1 MAEIDGF
8 LQQSRALLTACPQA
22 WNRRGQVVQIRG
34 LQVLAAGL
42 KAHVGEVCAIEDA
55 QGRLQQEAE
64 VVAQRDGLTALS
76 LLGAPAGLA
85 IGMSVRVLP
94 DSGGLLMGEGLLGR
108 VLDGRGR
115 PMDGLGPWDG
125 AAWRP
130 IRCDPPDPLK
140 RRRMTEPVFTG
151 VRAIDGLITFAEGQ
165 RIGVMAPAGVGKST
179 LMGMLARSTAFD
191 VTVIGLI
198 GERGREVREF
208 MEESLGEAGRA
219 RAVVVCATS
228 DKASME
234 RANAALLATSV
245 AEHFRDCGKRVLL
258 MMDSFTR
265 YARALREIGLANGEA
280 PARRGYPASVFAE
293 LPRILERAGMGEA
306 GSITAIYTLLA
317 EDDTGS
323 DPITEEVRGIV
334 DGHIVLSRKIAAR
347 GQYPAIDV
355 LASLSRVMSQVVPE
369 WHQQANRQIRQRMS
383 RFEELEMLLQMG
395 EYKSGQDGESDAAIR
410 CAPAIGAF
418 LRQDTQHLEPPEGT
432 MALLQ
437 GLLT

>member
-1 MAEIDGF
+1 MAEIQGL
-8 LQQSRALLTACPQA
+8 LQQSRALLAAYPQA
-22 WNRRGQVVQIRG
+22 WRRRGQVVQVRG

-42 KAHVGEVCAIEDA
+42 KAHVGEVCVIEDA
-55 QGRLQQEAE
+55 QGRPQQEAE

-94 DSGGLLMGEGLLGR
+94 DSGGLMMGDGLLGR

-115 PMDGLGPWDG
+115 PMDGQGPWEG
-125 AAWRP
+125 TTWRP

-140 RRRMTEPVFTG
+140 RRRMNEPVYTG
-151 VRAIDGLITFAEGQ
+151 VRAIDGLITLAEGQ
-165 RIGVMAPAGVGKST
+165 RVGVMAPAGVGKST
-179 LMGMLARSTAFD
+179 LMGMLARSDAFE

-208 MEESLGEAGRA
+208 MEESLGPEGRD

-234 RANAALLATSV
+234 RANAALLATAV
-245 AEHFRDCGKRVLL
+245 AEYFRDRGKRVLL

-265 YARALREIGLANGEA
+265 YARALREIGLASGEA

-293 LPRILERAGMGEA
+293 LPRVLERTGMGET

-323 DPITEEVRGIV
+323 DPITEEVRGIL

-347 GQYPAIDV
+347 GHYPAIDV
-355 LASLSRVMSQVVPE
+355 LGSLSRVMSQVVPE
-369 WHQQANRQIRQRMS
+369 WHQQANRRIRQRMA
-383 RFEELEMLLQMG
+383 RFEELELLLQMG
-395 EYKSGQDGESDAAIR
+395 EYQAGQDPDSDAAIR
-410 CAPAIGAF
+410 MAPAVNAF
-418 LRQDTQHLEPPEGT
+418 LRQETQHLEGRDET
-432 MALLQ
+432 LAMLQ
-437 GLLT
+437 GLLA